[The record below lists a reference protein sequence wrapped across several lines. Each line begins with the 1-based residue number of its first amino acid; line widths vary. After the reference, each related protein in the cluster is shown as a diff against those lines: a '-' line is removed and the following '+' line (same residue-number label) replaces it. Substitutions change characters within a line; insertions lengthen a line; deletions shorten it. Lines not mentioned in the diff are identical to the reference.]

1 MTRPAASIL
10 VWDKLVRITH
20 WAVAALVLWDL
31 VESSGGPMHRNLGYA
46 AVALVAVRLGWGFIG
61 SDAAR
66 FQTWL
71 PRPRDVV
78 RYARALLIGQAERY
92 LSHNP
97 AGAVIMVLM
106 WALILALGATGWLSR
121 LDAFWGEDWLTELH
135 GLLADALAVLIVVH
149 VSAAIAMSVLH
160 KENLIRAMITGR
172 KLRKEGDTSQPPST
186 S

>member
-1 MTRPAASIL
+1 MPRPDASVL

-31 VESSGGPMHRNLGYA
+31 VESSGGPLHRNLGYA

-66 FQTWL
+66 FRTWL
-71 PRPRDVV
+71 PRPRDITH
-78 RYARALLIGQAERY
+78 YARALLAGQAKRY

-97 AGAVIMVLM
+97 AGAVVMLFM

-121 LDAFWGEDWLTELH
+121 LDAFWGEDWLTGLH
-135 GLLADALAVLIVVH
+135 GWLADALTVLIVVH

-160 KENLIRAMITGR
+160 RENLIRAMITGR
-172 KLRKEGDTSQPPST
+172 KRRKEGEASQPPSH